1 MFINLPRFPN
11 YQISPSGEVFSIT
24 SARVLKSTVCRD
36 TGYRYIILRDAQSYR
51 KKRTLHSLLAEV
63 FIPNP
68 ESLPQVNHK
77 DGDKLNNQLSNL
89 EWVNSRDNVRHA
101 FTNNLCSHKAGVDY
115 TKIPQLIIQ
124 LQTNKTWTDLQ
135 QELGLSDPSTIR
147 KLIKRE
153 FERQGRLPEFK
164 KLSAMVHKRVID
176 RRSHTIELVS
186 SVGDCRGF
194 PSINAVAR
202 FLGVNPGTVH
212 KALTHNKPIGAY
224 QIRSPS

>member
-1 MFINLPRFPN
+1 M
-11 YQISPSGEVFSIT
+11 
-24 SARVLKSTVCRD
+24 CRY
-36 TGYRYIILRDAQSYR
+36 TGYRYIILRDAQGHR
-51 KKRTLHSLLAEV
+51 KKRTLHCLLAEV

-68 ESLPQVNHK
+68 DNLPQVNHK

-89 EWVNSRDNVRHA
+89 EWVSSRDNVRHA
-101 FTNNLCSHKAGVDY
+101 FTNNLCSHKTGVDY
-115 TKIPQLIIQ
+115 TKIPELIVQ

-147 KLIKRE
+147 KLIRRE

-164 KLSAMVHKRVID
+164 KLSAMVHKRVVT

-186 SVGDCRGF
+186 SVGDCSEF

-212 KALTHNKPIGAY
+212 KACTHNKPIGSY
-224 QIRSPS
+224 QIRRPS